1 MTLLWSI
8 RNNHIVLNCRCGH
21 VGIIALQELIDVL
34 GEDVELDV
42 VERSARCNSCG
53 FKRISSVHGAEI
65 CGGSSKKI
73 SGACLRSLRYWSG

>member
-21 VGIIALQELIDVL
+21 VGIIAVQELIDVL

-42 VERSARCNSCG
+42 FERSARCSSCG
-53 FKRISSVHGAEI
+53 FKRISNVQTIYVGASEYALLGRVMVRGI
-65 CGGSSKKI
+65 Q
-73 SGACLRSLRYWSG
+73 